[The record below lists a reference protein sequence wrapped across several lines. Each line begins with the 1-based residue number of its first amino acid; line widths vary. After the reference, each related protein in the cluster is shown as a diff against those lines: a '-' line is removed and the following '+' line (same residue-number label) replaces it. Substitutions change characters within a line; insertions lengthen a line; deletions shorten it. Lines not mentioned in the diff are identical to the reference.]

1 MEKTL
6 QITKKKKGKR
16 HSLSKTVNFF
26 HKSTFNTSEY
36 EY

>member
-6 QITKKKKGKR
+6 QITKNKRKR
-16 HSLSKTVNFF
+16 HSLSKTVNLF
-26 HKSTFNTSEY
+26 HKSTFSTSEY